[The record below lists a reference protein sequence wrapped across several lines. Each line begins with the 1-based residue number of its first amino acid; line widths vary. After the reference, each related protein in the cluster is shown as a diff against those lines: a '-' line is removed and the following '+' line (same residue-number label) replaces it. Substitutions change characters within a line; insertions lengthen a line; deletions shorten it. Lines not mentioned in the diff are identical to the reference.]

1 LHFGFVLTLATNMFY
16 PEKNRARLIK
26 KLWDKKIYKKS
37 IYGLFVS
44 KTKKNFPRKSSFG
57 EHKIVF
63 LNIYASSPKKN

>member
-1 LHFGFVLTLATNMFY
+1 MFY

-44 KTKKNFPRKSSFG
+44 KTKKT
-57 EHKIVF
+57 F
-63 LNIYASSPKKN
+63 LENLRSGSIKLFF